1 MVYLTVMNPD
11 SDVAAGSFCRG
22 ASGYLLKTCAAA
34 EMVQAVHEVLR
45 GKTYLSKALSRD
57 AIDSLRWQNKE
68 LLSEDERLTDRQ
80 REVLQLLAEG
90 RVMKDIGGI
99 LNMTTRTV
107 AYHKY
112 RIMEVLGARSNAE
125 LVKYAVRNHMVAA

>member
-1 MVYLTVMNPD
+1 MN
-11 SDVAAGSFCRG
+11 SDAELVAEAFRRG

-34 EMVQAVHEVLR
+34 EMVTAVRDVLCGR
-45 GKTYLSKALSRD
+45 LYVPRALAKDTIRYLRRNVK
-57 AIDSLRWQNKE
+57 KMVGE
-68 LLSEDERLTDRQ
+68 EEKLTDRQ

-90 RVMKDIGGI
+90 KVMKEIGTV

-107 AYHKY
+107 AFHKY

-125 LVKYAVRNHMVAA
+125 LVRYAVRNHMVAA